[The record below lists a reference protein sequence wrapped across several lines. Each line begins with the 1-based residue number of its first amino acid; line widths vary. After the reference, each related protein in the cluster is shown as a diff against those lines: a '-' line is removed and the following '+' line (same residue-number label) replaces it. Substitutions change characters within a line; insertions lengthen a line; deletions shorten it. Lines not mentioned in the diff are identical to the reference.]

1 MKIKIIFTVF
11 VMIFLSRASFA
22 EYKIISSKKVLSL
35 PPVTHI
41 EGTCKNLDSSK
52 ESGFY
57 KFELNGNK
65 YETYCLK
72 YGASWMTMISHYDT
86 LAGFVPN
93 SNLNTVNSEGY
104 LSRVVWNDIKSSI
117 SQMVL
122 RPITMTNTKEA
133 RITLYNMYSSR
144 CQPFVYF
151 DTLSGTR
158 KRAFFHEDVD
168 CIGYG
173 ADYTGMEFNTPNNAD
188 KVTAW
193 NGSSVKKFSQQNNY
207 FNISMNVN
215 NAYYSMYDNVYFFV
229 Y

>member
-1 MKIKIIFTVF
+1 MKKV
-11 VMIFLSRASFA
+11 LSILTLALLSFYA
-22 EYKIISSKKVLSL
+22 LADYKIISSKKIVDI
-35 PPVTHI
+35 PPVAYI

-57 KFELNGNK
+57 KFKLNGNK

-72 YGASWMTMISHYDT
+72 YGSSWMTMVSHYDN
-86 LAGFVPN
+86 LSGFVSN
-93 SNLNTVNSEGY
+93 STLNSVSSEGY
-104 LSRVVWNDIKSSI
+104 LPRVVWNDMKSSM

-173 ADYTGMEFNTPNNAD
+173 ADYTGMEFNTPNNPD

-193 NGSSVKKFSQQNNY
+193 NGSSVKKFSNQNNY